1 MVKVLVDREH
11 ITTKLPPTLVV
22 QAASKLQKQFDDDP
36 KRARKKCEHIV
47 EWDGTRIALVC
58 EYKQQENIAY
68 ITRARQ
74 LSGKKRMPWRM

>member
-1 MVKVLVDREH
+1 MAKVVVDPEH

-22 QAASKLQKQFDDDP
+22 QAAYKLQRQFDDDP
-36 KRARKKCEHIV
+36 QRARKKCEHIV

-58 EYKQQENIAY
+58 EYKQQEDIAY

-74 LSGKKRMPWRM
+74 LSGKKKMPWRV